1 MHILG
6 IKDKKDLKNVVAFW
20 VFRTIKYII
29 FALKT
34 YNSWSIKAVCNNN
47 NLKNFR
53 DNHQT
58 QKILKKNGLIKP
70 MTSF

>member
-6 IKDKKDLKNVVAFW
+6 IKGKKDLKDVVAFW

-47 NLKNFR
+47 NLKILEIII
-53 DNHQT
+53 
-58 QKILKKNGLIKP
+58 KLKKHLKK
-70 MTSF
+70 TV